1 MRKRSHRGTSGDG
14 DGDGERFGTVA
25 GRLERRRDTE
35 RVGEGEA

>member
-1 MRKRSHRGTSGDG
+1 MRKRRHRGTSG